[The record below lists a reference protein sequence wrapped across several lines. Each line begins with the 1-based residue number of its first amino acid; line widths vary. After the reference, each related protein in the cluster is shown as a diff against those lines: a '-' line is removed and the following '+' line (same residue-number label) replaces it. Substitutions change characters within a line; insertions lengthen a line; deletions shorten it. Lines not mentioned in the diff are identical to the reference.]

1 MKTYLFFDSMSQL
14 IAKANLTSD
23 GQAVDLCFALVGALT
38 WTTEQI

>member
-1 MKTYLFFDSMSQL
+1 MKTYYFYNAMSQL
-14 IAKANLTSD
+14 IAKAQLNND